1 MMNTIFIS
9 YRRDDSQLS
18 CDRIYGYLGP
28 IFGMKQVFRDLNTIP
43 GGVDFR
49 TIIDEG
55 LSHCKVVLAIIGPQ
69 WTTITDASGQR
80 RLDDSSDFVRLEIES
95 ALHRNIPVIPLLVQR
110 AQPLRPAELPET
122 MQKLAFQNTRF
133 VRADPDFAR
142 DMQLVMLDIAQ
153 FVPIPRRD
161 GGFLV
166 VRNLVRQ
173 LGSFVVGLISFLLL
187 VAAIST
193 WINIPIV
200 TTVVNHLLNR

>member
-1 MMNTIFIS
+1 MNTIFIS

-69 WTTITDASGQR
+69 WTKIADASGQR

-95 ALHRNIPVIPLLVQR
+95 ALHRNIPVIPLLVQG
-110 AQPLRPAELPET
+110 AQPLRPAELPPT

-166 VRNLVRQ
+166 IRTITRQ
-173 LGSFVVGLISFLLL
+173 IGSFAVGLISFLLL

-200 TTVVNHLLNR
+200 TSLVNHLLNR

>member
-1 MMNTIFIS
+1 MNTIFIS

-55 LSHCKVVLAIIGPQ
+55 LSHCTVVLAIIGPQ
-69 WTTITDASGQR
+69 WTTITDAAGRR
-80 RLDDSSDFVRLEIES
+80 RLDDPNDFVRLEIES
-95 ALHRNIPVIPLLVQR
+95 ALHRNIPVIPLLVQG
-110 AQPLRPAELPET
+110 AQPLRPAELPES
-122 MQKLAFQNTRF
+122 MQNLAFQNTRF

-173 LGSFVVGLISFLLL
+173 IGSFAVGLISFLLL

-200 TTVVNHLLNR
+200 TSLVNHLLNR

>member
-1 MMNTIFIS
+1 MNTIFIS

-69 WTTITDASGQR
+69 WTTITDASGKR
-80 RLDDSSDFVRLEIES
+80 RLDDPNDFVRLEIES
-95 ALHRNIPVIPLLVQR
+95 ALNRNIPVIPLLVQG
-110 AQPLRPAELPET
+110 AQPLRPGELPET

-173 LGSFVVGLISFLLL
+173 IGSFAVGLVSFLLL

-200 TTVVNHLLNR
+200 TSLVNHLLNR